1 MLQDQLDPKVAP
13 ELSTTGIR
21 IYDRRVRGR
30 RMAFGWHV
38 AKFEAGSA
46 VTGATLVVTSA
57 LLLVTKK
64 LWFIVLIVSVMIH
77 VRRKITAR
85 QV

>member
-1 MLQDQLDPKVAP
+1 MTVESAGGGWRLGGMWRIE
-13 ELSTTGIR
+13 ELS
-21 IYDRRVRGR
+21 
-30 RMAFGWHV
+30 M
-38 AKFEAGSA
+38 FEAGSA